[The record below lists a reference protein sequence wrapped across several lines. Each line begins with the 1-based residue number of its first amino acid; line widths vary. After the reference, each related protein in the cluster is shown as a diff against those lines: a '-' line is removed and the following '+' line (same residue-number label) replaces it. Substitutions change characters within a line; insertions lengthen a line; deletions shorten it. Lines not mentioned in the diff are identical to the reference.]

1 MFWDRR
7 KGLPVGGRLFFF
19 CCEVKLYWKRR
30 HIGTSAKKNHAYESP
45 FCRVQILIILYS
57 NAPYIAIANK
67 NMSQSCLT
75 ISNGRS
81 RRMAEF
87 HCIVKKE
94 RTTINCPLFISYK
107 FNFQSLSKCS
117 CRQPQ
122 CLGYGV
128 PLCYNILPS
137 PNRITITSSSEIA
150 SMLHGTYPRR
160 YVFSSSLSIAY
171 CMRLVSFSDLL
182 L

>member
-1 MFWDRR
+1 MSSGSFVFSSCFFVFF
-7 KGLPVGGRLFFF
+7 LLYHICCVMGRFNQCFLN
-19 CCEVKLYWKRR
+19 
-30 HIGTSAKKNHAYESP
+30 KKNS
-45 FCRVQILIILYS
+45 
-57 NAPYIAIANK
+57 
-67 NMSQSCLT
+67 SQSCLT
-75 ISNGRS
+75 MGMAAAGEWLSFTIS
-81 RRMAEF
+81 E
-87 HCIVKKE
+87 KE
-94 RTTINCPLFISYK
+94 WTTINCPLFISYK
-107 FNFQSLSKCS
+107 FDFQSLSKCS

-137 PNRITITSSSEIA
+137 LNRITITSSSEIA

-160 YVFSSSLSIAY
+160 YVFSSSLSIAC

>member
-1 MFWDRR
+1 MKASSIGCKSLLYYRQYRTKSVWRLCTPSACKF
-7 KGLPVGGRLFFF
+7 PVIF
-19 CCEVKLYWKRR
+19 
-30 HIGTSAKKNHAYESP
+30 HKKFDDASVAQSL
-45 FCRVQILIILYS
+45 CG
-57 NAPYIAIANK
+57 IA
-67 NMSQSCLT
+67 
-75 ISNGRS
+75 
-81 RRMAEF
+81 
-87 HCIVKKE
+87 VKKE
-94 RTTINCPLFISYK
+94 RTTINCPPFLSYK

-128 PLCYNILPS
+128 SLCYNILPS

-160 YVFSSSLSIAY
+160 YVFSSSLSIAC

>member
-1 MFWDRR
+1 MRY
-7 KGLPVGGRLFFF
+7 
-19 CCEVKLYWKRR
+19 C
-30 HIGTSAKKNHAYESP
+30 
-45 FCRVQILIILYS
+45 LYS

-75 ISNGRS
+75 MGMAAVGEWLSFTIS
-81 RRMAEF
+81 E
-87 HCIVKKE
+87 KE
-94 RTTINCPLFISYK
+94 WTTINCPLFISYK
-107 FNFQSLSKCS
+107 FDFQSLSKCS

-137 PNRITITSSSEIA
+137 LNRITITSSSEIA

-160 YVFSSSLSIAY
+160 YVFSSSLSIAC

>member
-1 MFWDRR
+1 
-7 KGLPVGGRLFFF
+7 
-19 CCEVKLYWKRR
+19 
-30 HIGTSAKKNHAYESP
+30 
-45 FCRVQILIILYS
+45 
-57 NAPYIAIANK
+57 
-67 NMSQSCLT
+67 MSQSCLT

-107 FNFQSLSKCS
+107 FDFQSLSKCS

-122 CLGYGV
+122 CPGYGV
-128 PLCYNILPS
+128 SLCYNILPS

-160 YVFSSSLSIAY
+160 YVFSSSLPIAC
-171 CMRLVSFSDLL
+171 CMRLVSFFDLVL
-182 L
+182 RILFFSICSCWHFFIFFISFSVNFIYFFCPIRQFIN